1 MTDLD
6 EINTFLGIH
15 IERNIENGEMQLS
28 QKQYLINVLEKFQM
42 SDCKPISTPMEI
54 KLKLEKGDDSEASTK
69 PYRELIGCLMYVTLT
84 TGPDL
89 AAATNYFSR
98 FQSNST
104 DEHFMYAKRILKY
117 IKGTLDLKL
126 KYIQNKDAEI
136 LTGFADADWAGDTI
150 ERKSTS
156 GFVFKVFGGTVAWLS
171 QKQSTVSLSSTEA
184 EYIGPMCM

>member
-1 MTDLD
+1 MESAFSQFHCGFVRCQSDSCLYTKPNSELFVLLYIDDLALFGANLQQIQLLKQQLSKEFEMTDLD

-84 TGPDL
+84 TRPDL

-104 DEHFMYAKRILKY
+104 DEYFMYAKRILKY

-126 KYIQNKDAEI
+126 K
-136 LTGFADADWAGDTI
+136 
-150 ERKSTS
+150 
-156 GFVFKVFGGTVAWLS
+156 
-171 QKQSTVSLSSTEA
+171 
-184 EYIGPMCM
+184 